1 MHTRQRLFQARTTP
15 SRPTPFERIGGI
27 MITVYHNPRCSKSRE
42 ALALVEGSPAVG
54 GSDLQII
61 EYLKTPPT
69 LADLKRLHN
78 LLGVPVREMI
88 RSNETEYAELGLADA
103 AMTDDALLAVVAAH
117 PKLLQRPIV
126 VNGDKAVIARPPELA
141 SQVL

>member
-1 MHTRQRLFQARTTP
+1 
-15 SRPTPFERIGGI
+15 

-42 ALALVEGSPAVG
+42 ALALVEGSSAVG

-69 LADLKRLHN
+69 LAELKRLHK
-78 LLGVPVREMI
+78 LLGVPVRDMI
-88 RSNETEYAELGLADA
+88 RSNETEFAELGLADTA
-103 AMTDDALLAVVAAH
+103 LSDDALLAAVAKH

-126 VNGDKAVIARPPELA
+126 VNGNKAVIARPPELA
-141 SQVL
+141 NDVL

>member
-1 MHTRQRLFQARTTP
+1 MSRRALFVRNGVT
-15 SRPTPFERIGGI
+15 

-42 ALALVEGSPAVG
+42 ALALVEGSSAVG

-69 LADLKRLHN
+69 LAELKRLHK

-88 RSNETEYAELGLADA
+88 RSNEAEYAELGLADTA
-103 AMTDDALLAVVAAH
+103 LTDDALLAAVAKH

-141 SQVL
+141 NNVL

>member
-1 MHTRQRLFQARTTP
+1 
-15 SRPTPFERIGGI
+15 

-69 LADLKRLHN
+69 LADLKRLHK

-88 RSNETEYAELGLADA
+88 RSNEAEYAELGLADA
-103 AMTDDALLAVVAAH
+103 AMTDDALLAAVAAH

-126 VNGDKAVIARPPELA
+126 VNGDNAVIARPPELA
-141 SQVL
+141 NDVL

>member
-1 MHTRQRLFQARTTP
+1 
-15 SRPTPFERIGGI
+15 

-42 ALALVEGSPAVG
+42 ALALVEGSPDVG
-54 GSDLQII
+54 GSDLQVI

-69 LADLKRLHN
+69 LADLKRLHR

-103 AMTDDALLAVVAAH
+103 ALTDDALLEAVAHH

-126 VNGDKAVIARPPELA
+126 VNGTKAVIARPPSLA
-141 SQVL
+141 NSVL

>member
-1 MHTRQRLFQARTTP
+1 
-15 SRPTPFERIGGI
+15 

-69 LADLKRLHN
+69 LAELKRLHK

-88 RSNETEYAELGLADA
+88 RSNETEFAELGLADTA
-103 AMTDDALLAVVAAH
+103 LTDDALLAAVAKH

-141 SQVL
+141 NDVL

>member
-1 MHTRQRLFQARTTP
+1 
-15 SRPTPFERIGGI
+15 

-69 LADLKRLHN
+69 LADLKRLHK

-88 RSNETEYAELGLADA
+88 RSNEAEYAELGLADA
-103 AMTDDALLAVVAAH
+103 AMTDDALLAAVAAH

-141 SQVL
+141 NDVL

>member
-1 MHTRQRLFQARTTP
+1 
-15 SRPTPFERIGGI
+15 

-42 ALALVEGSPAVG
+42 ALALVEGSPAG
-54 GSDLQII
+54 RELQVI

-69 LADLKRLHN
+69 LADLKGLHK

-88 RSNETEYAELGLADA
+88 RSNEAEFEALGLADTA
-103 AMTDDALLAVVAAH
+103 LGDDALLAAIAAH

-126 VNGDKAVIARPPELA
+126 VNGKKAVIARPSERA
-141 SQVL
+141 REVL

>member
-1 MHTRQRLFQARTTP
+1 
-15 SRPTPFERIGGI
+15 

-69 LADLKRLHN
+69 LADLKRLHK

-88 RSNETEYAELGLADA
+88 RGNEAEYAELGLADA
-103 AMTDDALLAVVAAH
+103 AMTDDALLAAVAAH

-141 SQVL
+141 NDVL